1 MWKYRYW
8 LLLPCVLC
16 LSLIGHTVQVS
27 FYGQSYVH
35 VPLQES
41 SSSTNIKLR
50 FKTHRPYG
58 LLLLAAGQPD
68 YCIIELKS
76 GIIHVHFDF
85 GSGSESLQSNPDLRL
100 HDRQWHDVHFLRTNN
115 TATLTIDK
123 IFSTYIKIDEEFRT
137 LDINKGIFL
146 GGTGSYQNVLSNSY
160 NFRGCME
167 KVFFNKKNIVRKARH
182 LKDPQ
187 NVVEVSWSCDSEFDA
202 GNHQPI
208 TLLSDSSFI
217 AFPHL
222 RIREQG
228 EITFDFRTRTQTG
241 LLLFCEGQHSDPDFI
256 SLEILNSKIKLSVD
270 KGNGVVEVFSNVDV
284 SNGLWHSVTIKISQ
298 QILIL
303 TIDGHENISRTNF
316 GNKMYLNLG
325 GYLYFGGLQLKTK
338 SLAMERGLMSLLDHN
353 SSDSIKGC
361 FRDIFLNSRQFGFR
375 DIEISREIDPS
386 CLWHYPCASSPCI
399 HDAQCEEIGFDRFQC
414 SCDTGDCIKPI
425 AVSPSSNTDRNFDFV
440 AVQKLVVEE
449 ETEKIITTTNIN
461 ILFKYEDYG
470 IHDSAILFTVLILP
484 RQGTIERHSF
494 TQQELREGNVVYR
507 HDGSDTLSDDVTIEV
522 KIIGSSHRL
531 VPELK
536 RIYRFVLPIEI
547 IPRND
552 PPILRLRPNGEIQVA
567 QNSKLQIQKSILMAE
582 DPDTPPEE
590 LIYHLENPTQSKCF
604 FENSSRPGFS
614 ITTFSQADINSGK
627 IWLVQ
632 RDSTVAFIRI
642 YVTDGFS
649 KSKDTNIIIR
659 AMKLK
664 LTIKANTGL
673 YLPLG
678 SHSLITSNN
687 LSFSTNVPNRN
698 LEIRYII
705 NEGPYY
711 GEIQRRKHENNAW
724 LPVTTFVQR
733 HIDAGRIRYFS
744 KPFNSTPD
752 SDIFKYTVTCQDAQT
767 NVEAFRIKFVG
778 VQLSVV
784 ANKKLVLRY
793 TMSKVLSTKYL
804 NVKLNTQRIPPREVF
819 FTIVRPP
826 SYGNLYRA
834 KPDTST
840 SALKKLQPL
849 QRDGS
854 FTLNELHSNMIHYSL
869 KRQSYSS
876 LDDSIDMHLSVKGV
890 PPRRLRFHIE
900 YIPNETDV
908 RYINNGLERV
918 TEGERKVITRND
930 LYIEMDKHREFQY
943 IVFKSPQYGKL
954 IIVDPHYRM
963 TPKENVETFTNKD
976 IREGRLMYVHDGSE
990 HKTDSFAFT
999 ATPIILQPTD
1009 KQEELSDFSGH
1020 FDIQIV
1026 MKNDNSPQRVVDKP
1040 FYIILNGERTLSIHD
1055 LAFTDPDI
1063 NFDDNKLIYTL
1074 TDKSDHHVL
1083 NRMDRSYVFRFT
1095 QQDIIDRKLL
1105 VKNSGNSVDY
1115 LKFSVTDGHFVRKFT
1130 LEIEASAP
1138 FIKVLNNTGVSVLK
1152 GKSITITPFNLS
1164 IETNVNVRDE
1174 EIVFFIMREPMYG
1187 ELLLDNKR
1195 INSFSLAD
1203 IKRDMLTYKHNG
1215 NSKLDDYFKF
1225 AVEAGPSETQGSFS
1239 ILLFLESQRHPP
1251 HVIHNKI
1258 VVINESQSVII
1269 TNNYLHVSHPDSFPA
1284 DIQYHV
1290 TTPPKF
1296 GFLSV
1301 GDILYSDKSNITFTQ
1316 EDINEEKLKYVHQQ
1330 IQKDVE
1336 TNTDGFIFDVTNGFK
1351 KLHNLEFVIDILPK
1365 ILPLQLTNVTVSE
1378 GQSQMLTKK
1387 NIRIRGKHFEDKLV
1401 IYNVTKQPKF
1411 GWLESITNKGNA
1423 ISQFT
1428 SQELLD
1434 ELIYYVHDDS
1444 ETSLDHLWISGRLKV
1459 NGQESEEKRLSVK
1472 VKPINDQL
1480 PQIIRNKGI
1489 QVWNQSVTILTIDHL
1504 RAVDPDSKEGDLIFQ
1519 VTKPSNGYLA
1529 LVNNTSKKLNSFSQ
1543 QMVKQNLIA
1552 FVHTGGS
1559 TGSFQFRITDGSNFD
1574 NEHIFKITAHS
1585 LVLSLDVNKPMEVYP
1600 NTMQVLTNEYLSA
1613 STNNPNQTNAIKYW
1627 LRTRPHYGQ
1636 IVSRMDEQLN
1646 EVHHFT
1652 QSDIDSGRIF
1662 YRHKANLHNW
1672 SQRDFFK
1679 FRVETLYAN
1688 SIEDIM
1694 FISISY
1700 GNINQEN
1707 KNMLISLTP
1716 LKVVEGSSA
1725 FFTKHNLNIDKYVR
1739 ELKILK
1745 KHVTVRYEITEPPRY
1760 GKLLLD
1766 RGLLLPGVNFSQQEI
1781 NHERLK
1787 YEHNGN
1793 ETLQDSFK
1801 FLLNIKIR
1809 NITSKPLDVSS
1820 RTIENEFNITIYPV
1834 NDQHLVLLTQNPGI
1848 QVIQGLT
1855 ANITRKHLE
1864 TTDPD
1869 TPPENITYTIIKK
1882 ADNGMLV
1889 FHNSYYVPISQFTQ
1903 REVNAGIV
1911 VFLHD
1916 GSRHQGSFT
1925 FKVSDGKFEQF
1936 YIVFNIAVIPVII
1949 NIVKY
1954 SDIEVLQSQSA
1965 AYISL
1970 NNFKIRTNGISEN
1983 VRYNITRRP
1992 QYGHLY
1998 LKDSIVS
2005 QFSQTDLENSLLL
2018 YIQTNMA
2025 SGSDYFLVRMYF
2037 PQIDSRVYDA
2047 RFNITV
2053 RPLLK
2058 QHPFKAI
2065 AGDQALIDLSVLD
2078 ASELAAVTNDN
2089 PQFHITESPLYGQL
2103 IKRSPIRKREIRRR
2117 TLIKSFTHED
2127 VKNGDILYEADRTG
2141 HNHSVID
2148 SFSFKLVAM
2157 NVQPASGK
2165 FEINIHPPGSKEE
2178 DLKPSLTPRLTSVAA
2193 AIEPKEGAGK
2203 QEDIP
2208 NVTSDFFIVC
2218 IVVSFILIIII
2229 IVLIIFILL
2238 RKRKQKSPSENVRGT
2253 RTRPRP
2259 QINGS
2264 VHLDQPHVHIEPQQ
2278 QNLTNSPAS
2287 DDYMSLMQEQAS
2299 SIGVNIPSTSSNNTS
2314 NADTGACCSSSNVT
2328 DGATAGSPASAL
2340 TPSEDS
2346 DDKAVAAAVMTA
2358 SSPSSCSH
2366 PNISATADQSTKS
2379 SPTPRSP
2386 DSTRAE
2392 VSSTVPTCKVTPLMH
2407 TDNSSPP
2414 ERRSPEGSSKTGTST
2429 DLLNVDWNLLGPEL
2443 LQHFRTTNPVLRDN
2457 QYWV

>member
-27 FYGQSYVH
+27 FYGQSSIH

-41 SSSTNIKLR
+41 SSTTNIKLR

-85 GSGSESLQSNPDLRL
+85 GKGSESLQSNPDLRL
-100 HDRQWHDVHFLRTNN
+100 HNRQWHDVNFQRINN

-123 IFSTYIKIDEEFRT
+123 IFTSSIKVEQFR
-137 LDINKGIFL
+137 LLNINEGIFL
-146 GGTGSYQNVLSNSY
+146 GGTGSYQNVLATSTY
-160 NFRGCME
+160 FRGCME
-167 KVFFNKKNIVRKARH
+167 KVFFNKKNIIRKARH
-182 LKDPQ
+182 LKDPHKI
-187 NVVEVSWSCDSEFDA
+187 VEVSWSCDSEFDA

-208 TLLSDSSFI
+208 TLLSDTSFI

-228 EITFDFRTRTQTG
+228 EITFDFRTRSQTG
-241 LLLFCEGQHSDPDFI
+241 LLLFCEGQPLGPDFI

-270 KGNGVVEVFSNVDV
+270 KGNGVVKVSSSVDISDGV
-284 SNGLWHSVTIKISQ
+284 WHSVTIKISQ

-325 GYLYFGGLQLKTK
+325 GYLYLGGLQLKAK
-338 SLAMERGLMSLLDHN
+338 GLAMERGLTSLHHRN

-386 CLWHYPCASSPCI
+386 CLWQYPCASSPCTN
-399 HDAQCEEIGFDRFQC
+399 DAQCEEIGFDRFQC

-440 AVQKLVVEE
+440 AVQKLIVEE

-461 ILFKYEDYG
+461 IQFNYEDYG
-470 IHDSAILFTVLILP
+470 IHDSAILFTIVILP
-484 RQGTIERHSF
+484 RKGTIERHTF
-494 TQQELREGNVVYR
+494 TQQELREGNVAYR
-507 HDGSDTLSDDVTIEV
+507 HDGSDTVSDDVTIQV
-522 KIIGSSHRL
+522 KIIGSSQRL
-531 VPELK
+531 VPELN
-536 RIYRFVLPIEI
+536 RVYRFVLPIEI

-567 QNSKLQIQKSILMAE
+567 QNSKVQIQKSILMAE
-582 DPDTPPEE
+582 DPDTPADQ
-590 LIYHLENPTQSKCF
+590 LVYHLEYPIESQCF
-604 FENSSRPGFS
+604 FENSSRPG
-614 ITTFSQADINSGK
+614 IPIKTFSQADINAGK

-649 KSKDTNIIIR
+649 NSRPTDMLIR

-698 LEIRYII
+698 LEIHYII

-724 LPVTTFVQR
+724 LPVNTFVQR

-752 SDIFKYTVTCQDAQT
+752 SDIFKFTVTCQDAQT

-826 SYGNLYRA
+826 SNGNLYRA

-849 QRDGS
+849 KKDGS
-854 FTLNELHSNMIHYSL
+854 FTLNELRSNMIHYSL
-869 KRQSYSS
+869 KRQSYSN
-876 LDDSIDMHLSVKGV
+876 LDDSVDMHLSVKGV

-918 TEGERKVITRND
+918 NEGERKVITRND

-943 IVFKSPQYGKL
+943 IVFKPPQYGKL
-954 IIVDPHYRM
+954 VIVNPHYRRIV
-963 TPKENVETFTNKD
+963 KENVETFTNKD
-976 IREGRLMYVHDGSE
+976 IREDRLMYVHEGSE

-999 ATPIILQPTD
+999 ATPIILQSTD

-1026 MKNDNSPQRVVDKP
+1026 LKNDNSPQRVVNKP

-1063 NFDDNKLIYTL
+1063 NFDNNKLVYTL
-1074 TDKSDHHVL
+1074 TDKT
-1083 NRMDRSYVFRFT
+1083 DRHLINKIDRNYVYEFT

-1105 VKNSGNSVDY
+1105 VKNSGIPIDY
-1115 LKFSVTDGHFVRKFT
+1115 FTFSVTDGQFVT
-1130 LEIEASAP
+1130 TSILEIEASVP
-1138 FIKVLNNTGVSVLK
+1138 FIKILNNTGVSVLK
-1152 GKSITITPFNLS
+1152 GKSAAITPFNLS
-1164 IETNVNVRDE
+1164 IETNINIRDE
-1174 EIVFFIMREPMYG
+1174 EVIFLVMEKPMYG
-1187 ELLLDNKR
+1187 ELLLDGQNV
-1195 INSFSLAD
+1195 NSFSLAD
-1203 IKRDMLTYKHNG
+1203 IKRGLLTYSHNG
-1215 NSKLDDYFKF
+1215 NSKLDDYFRF
-1225 AVEAGPSETQGSFS
+1225 AVEADLSETQGSFS

-1251 HVIHNKI
+1251 HIIHNKI
-1258 VVINESQSVII
+1258 VVINESQSVTI
-1269 TNNYLHVSHPDSFPA
+1269 TNSYLHVSHPDSFPI

-1290 TTPPKF
+1290 IVPPKF
-1296 GFLSV
+1296 GILSIR
-1301 GDILYSDKSNITFTQ
+1301 DILYTAKSNITFTQ
-1316 EDINEEKLKYVHQQ
+1316 EDINEEKLKYIHQQ
-1330 IQKDVE
+1330 IEKDVE

-1365 ILPLQLTNVTVSE
+1365 ILPLQLSNVTVSE

-1401 IYNVTKQPKF
+1401 IYTVTKQPKY
-1411 GWLESITNKGNA
+1411 GWLESIMNKGHA
-1423 ISQFT
+1423 ISHFT

-1444 ETSLDHLWISGRLKV
+1444 ETALDHLWISGKLKV
-1459 NGQESEEKRLSVK
+1459 NGQESEEKRLSIK
-1472 VKPINDQL
+1472 VRPINDQL
-1480 PQIIRNKGI
+1480 PRIIRNRGL
-1489 QVWNQSVTILTIDHL
+1489 QVWNQSVTILTSEQL
-1504 RAVDPDSKEGDLIFQ
+1504 RAVDPDSKEGDLIFL
-1519 VTKPSNGYLA
+1519 VSEPSNGYLA
-1529 LVNNTSKKLNSFSQ
+1529 LVNNTSKKLSSFSQ
-1543 QMVKQNLIA
+1543 QMVKRNLVA

-1559 TGSFQFRITDGSNFD
+1559 TGNFQFRITDGTNSD
-1574 NEHIFKITAHS
+1574 NEHNFKITAHS
-1585 LVLSLDVNKPMEVYP
+1585 LILSLDVNKPMEVYP
-1600 NTMQVLTNEYLSA
+1600 NTMQVLTNEYLFA

-1627 LRTRPHYGQ
+1627 LTTRPHYGQ
-1636 IVSRMDEQLN
+1636 IVSRLDEQLT
-1646 EVHHFT
+1646 EIRYFT
-1652 QSDIDSGRIF
+1652 QSDIDGGRIF
-1662 YRHKANLHNW
+1662 YVHKAALKSW
-1672 SQRDFFK
+1672 SQQDFFM

-1688 SIEDIM
+1688 NIEDIM
-1694 FISISY
+1694 SIGISY

-1707 KNMLISLTP
+1707 KNMLISLSP
-1716 LKVVEGSSA
+1716 LKVVEGGSA
-1725 FFTKHNLNIDKYVR
+1725 FFTKDNFNIDKYVR
-1739 ELKILK
+1739 ELKMLK
-1745 KHVTVRYEITEPPRY
+1745 KHVTVRYEILEPPRY

-1766 RGLLLPGVNFSQQEI
+1766 RGLLLPGVSFSQQEI

-1820 RTIENEFNITIYPV
+1820 RTLENEFNITIFPV
-1834 NDQHLVLLTQNPGI
+1834 NDQHLILLTQNPGI

-1855 ANITRKHLE
+1855 ANVTRKHLE

-1882 ADNGMLV
+1882 ADNGRLV
-1889 FHNSYYVPISQFTQ
+1889 FHNSYFNPITQFTQ
-1903 REVNAGIV
+1903 RDVNAGIV

-1936 YIVFNIAVIPVII
+1936 YIVFNITVIPVII
-1949 NIVKY
+1949 NIVRY

-1998 LKDSIVS
+1998 LNDEIVS

-2053 RPLLK
+2053 QPLLK
-2058 QHPFKAI
+2058 QHPFKAF
-2065 AGDQALIDLSVLD
+2065 AGDQTLIDLSVLD
-2078 ASELAAVTNDN
+2078 ASELAEVTNDN
-2089 PQFHITESPLYGQL
+2089 PLFHITDLPSYGQL
-2103 IKRSPIRKREIRRR
+2103 IKRSPIQKREIRRR

-2127 VKNGDILYEADRTG
+2127 VKNGDILYEADRSS

-2157 NVQPASGK
+2157 NVQPASGR
-2165 FEINIHPPGSKEE
+2165 FEINVHPPGSK
-2178 DLKPSLTPRLTSVAA
+2178 DQKPSLTPRLTSVAA
-2193 AIEPKEGAGK
+2193 SIEPQEQPAGK
-2203 QEDIP
+2203 QGEIP

-2238 RKRKQKSPSENVRGT
+2238 RKRKQKSPSESMRGT

-2264 VHLDQPHVHIEPQQ
+2264 VHLEQPHVHIEPQQ
-2278 QNLTNSPAS
+2278 HSLTNSPAS
-2287 DDYMSLMQEQAS
+2287 DDYLSLVQQPALTS
-2299 SIGVNIPSTSSNNTS
+2299 GVNICSTGSSS
-2314 NADTGACCSSSNVT
+2314 DPGACCSSSGAT

-2340 TPSEDS
+2340 TPSEEGDGRVTS
-2346 DDKAVAAAVMTA
+2346 AIVPA
-2358 SSPSSCSH
+2358 SPTSSLFA
-2366 PNISATADQSTKS
+2366 NISATADTS

-2386 DSTRAE
+2386 DSLRAE
-2392 VSSTVPTCKVTPLMH
+2392 VSSTVPKCKVTPLMQ
-2407 TDNSSPP
+2407 TDNSSPQ

-2429 DLLNVDWNLLGPEL
+2429 DLLNVDWNLLSPEI